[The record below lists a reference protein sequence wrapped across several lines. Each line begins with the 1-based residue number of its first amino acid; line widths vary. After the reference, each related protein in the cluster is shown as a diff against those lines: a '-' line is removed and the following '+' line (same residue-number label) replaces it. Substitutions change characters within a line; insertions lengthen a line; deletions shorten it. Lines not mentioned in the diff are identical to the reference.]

1 MTMAEIATLVE
12 SGIHNKLADQ
22 YDDAFSLE
30 SSHLYGVTDDGAF
43 RIAQHPD
50 VYSML
55 ADENA
60 ISLAVPFDRIAI
72 VTTGWAAPLNA
83 DGEVDGAPSAHPE
96 RRRVRLTV
104 VGTDE
109 GVVSVLRF
117 QDDADNTIVDEGSA
131 TGSLADAI
139 AEFLENSRAGV

>member
-1 MTMAEIATLVE
+1 MTMTDIATLVE
-12 SGIHNKLADQ
+12 SGIHNKLVDQ

-30 SSHLYGVTDDGAF
+30 SSHLYGVADDGVF

-55 ADENA
+55 ADEEA
-60 ISLAVPFDRIAI
+60 VSLAVPFDRIAI

-83 DGEVDGAPSAHPE
+83 DGECDGAPSAHPE

>member
-1 MTMAEIATLVE
+1 MEITEIATLVE
-12 SGIHNKLADQ
+12 GGLHDKLADQ
-22 YDDAFSLE
+22 YDDGFSLE
-30 SSHLYGVTDDGAF
+30 SSHLYGVTEDGTIRLAT
-43 RIAQHPD
+43 HPD

-55 ADENA
+55 ADDDA
-60 ISLAVPFDRIAI
+60 IAVASPFDNIAI

-83 DGEVDGAPSAHPE
+83 EGGMDGMPSQHPE

-104 VGTDE
+104 VAGFD

-117 QDDADNTIVDEGSA
+117 QDDPENTIVDEGSA